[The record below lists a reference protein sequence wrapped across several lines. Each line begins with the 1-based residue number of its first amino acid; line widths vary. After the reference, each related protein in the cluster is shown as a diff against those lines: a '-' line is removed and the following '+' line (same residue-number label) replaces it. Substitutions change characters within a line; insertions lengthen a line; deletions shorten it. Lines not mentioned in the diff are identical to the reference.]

1 MPLFHATLLPLAA
14 VHLDFSLSDANGLVE
29 PSFAVPLVDLSR
41 FFMIYGCLGVQ
52 RTLLELLGV
61 VADRRGGLPISIC
74 VSSRDELDA
83 VCAAVANLPFVSM
96 SPLVI
101 HDHKSTKYL

>member
-1 MPLFHATLLPLAA
+1 M
-14 VHLDFSLSDANGLVE
+14 
-29 PSFAVPLVDLSR
+29 
-41 FFMIYGCLGVQ
+41 
-52 RTLLELLGV
+52 ELLGV
-61 VADRRGGLPISIC
+61 VAERHGGLPISIC

-83 VCAAVANLPFVSM
+83 VCAAVANLPIVSM